1 MSDTTEEPE
10 SPLWV
15 WIGLSLIACIS
26 FWLQALVTEERFVP
40 ALNIVAQYFNIPDD
54 IAGATLM
61 AAGAS
66 SPELFSSLT
75 ALFITHSSLGL
86 GTIVGS
92 EIFNQLIICAGAVFA
107 VQTNGLRL
115 DPAIIFR
122 EVGFYALSILLLFFA
137 LQDNRPDPDDE
148 SGVDHIYISFGEAC
162 YVFGGY
168 VLYVI
173 VCAKMDDIVAFCS
186 GKKSV
191 SQQDL
196 RSNGASDEI
205 VEYGAVGKSAGMLR
219 MNLENVDQAH
229 MQFLRETS
237 LAHREPAANFERVE
251 LFLTKTGELHPR
263 DKEGRAVAAVQSV
276 RGSSVTIDTSNV
288 SDAQGRY
295 RAQDSTLSVASAAQ
309 GRYRAQDSTLSVA
322 SAGTEYFSRYS
333 DGNTLRQID
342 FLVSDVKPSD
352 EHSLYDLELNEV
364 SDVEVFRGSVWGLIL
379 IVHAMY

>member
-1 MSDTTEEPE
+1 MSDTAEEPD
-10 SPLWV
+10 SASLWV
-15 WIGLSLIACIS
+15 WIGLSVIAGIS

-122 EVGFYALSILLLFFA
+122 EVGFYALSIVLLFFA

-148 SGVDHIYISFGEAC
+148 SGVDHIYISFGQAC

-168 VLYVI
+168 ILYVI

-186 GKKSV
+186 GKKSG

-196 RSNGASDEI
+196 RSNGAGDEI

-219 MNLENVDQAH
+219 MNMENVDQAN

-237 LAHREPAANFERVE
+237 LAHREPAANFSRVE

-276 RGSSVTIDTSNV
+276 RGSRIMFDAMANV
-288 SDAQGRY
+288 SDRLGRY
-295 RAQDSTLSVASAAQ
+295 RPQDSN
-309 GRYRAQDSTLSVA
+309 LSVA
-322 SAGTEYFSRYS
+322 SAGTENFSRYS

-342 FLVSDVKPSD
+342 FLVSEVKPSD

-364 SDVEVFRGSVWGLIL
+364 SDVEDFPAQRLVSR
-379 IVHAMY
+379 IVQARF